1 MLTRSLTTKLMAAMT
16 LTILVVAG
24 FILIVSYQFMARTQ
38 QSNFEAEVASGID
51 LINSSLLEPVFA
63 YDFQQIEAIAQS
75 LVNTA
80 NISHITVTDH
90 RGNDLASASGD
101 RTAPL
106 ASLVRREAVEIERE
120 GDVIGYYDVDFSS
133 QQMAAVLGNQLA
145 TGFAITVS
153 LMAAVL
159 LTLFVLMRKIVIKP
173 ISLVSGNLANIARG
187 GGDLS
192 ARLNSDG
199 RDEVAQLADH
209 YNQVM
214 DHIADTLRSVVE
226 VTNTFDT
233 HVQQMSDASHEA
245 SSSTQQQ
252 MQELEQAAAAIN
264 QLAASADEVAS
275 SSSETAERTRD
286 TTQATE
292 RGTQVV
298 HASQENIKNLTRQIE
313 MTAHKIDSLKDS
325 SQNIGKVIEVI
336 RAIAEQT
343 NLLALNAAIE
353 AARAGDQGRGF
364 AVVADE
370 VRTLAQRTQTSTEEI
385 EQIVLQLQESA
396 DEAHDS
402 METNTRWARETEETG
417 QQVEAV
423 LESIRSHVSTI
434 NDMNH
439 QVATAAEQ
447 QSASANEVSRFI
459 TSLFTLSE
467 KVSGNAG
474 LMRDSSSQL
483 LQENNELQHRM
494 HKFTL

>member
-1 MLTRSLTTKLMAAMT
+1 MFTKSLTTKLMAAMT

-38 QSNFEAEVASGID
+38 QTSFDAEVESGLE

-63 YDFQQIEAIAQS
+63 YDFQQIDAIARS

-80 NISHITVTDH
+80 NISRIAITDH
-90 RGNDLASASGD
+90 RGQDLASAGSEG
-101 RTAPL
+101 TAVL
-106 ASLVRREAVEIERE
+106 ASRVSREAVEIVRE
-120 GDVIGYYDVDFSS
+120 GDVIGYYDVDFST
-133 QQMAAVLGNQLA
+133 QQMAMVLGNQLA
-145 TGFAITVS
+145 TGFAIAVS
-153 LMAAVL
+153 LMVAVL
-159 LTLFVLMRKIVIKP
+159 LTLFVLMRRIVVRP
-173 ISLVSGNLANIARG
+173 ISTVSTNLAQIARG

-192 ARLNSDG
+192 SRLNSEG

-214 DHIADTLRSVVE
+214 DHIAETLKSVVE
-226 VTNTFDT
+226 VTETFDT
-233 HVQQMSDASHEA
+233 HVQQMSEASRDA

-252 MQELEQAAAAIN
+252 LQELEQAAAAIN

-275 SSSETAERTRD
+275 SSNETAERTRD
-286 TTQATE
+286 TSEATE
-292 RGTQVV
+292 KGTQVV
-298 HASQENIKNLTRQIE
+298 HSSQKNIQQLTRQIE
-313 MTAHKIDSLKDS
+313 QTANKIDSLKDS

-385 EQIVLQLQESA
+385 EQIVLQLQAAA

-423 LESIRSHVSTI
+423 LESIRSHVGII

-439 QVATAAEQ
+439 QVASAAEQ

-474 LMRDSSSQL
+474 LMRDSASQL
-483 LQENNELQHRM
+483 LQENNELQDRM
-494 HKFTL
+494 RKFTL